1 MITRLLNQKLKRTN
15 KRTIL
20 FDCYF
25 NPNQRAL
32 PLVIFC
38 HGYKGFKDWGPW
50 KLVAEALAN
59 ENIFFVKFNFSHN
72 GTSLSQPNEF
82 SDLEAFSN
90 NTYSKELEDLND
102 VINHFKNGAC
112 KNNLDLKNICL
123 IGHSRGGGIVLLNA
137 SQRKDISKIIT
148 WASVSDYKKRFNEGS
163 ETFNK
168 WRTLGVK
175 YIENKR
181 TGQLLPHKFNFYED
195 FIKNEKYLDIQ
206 NAIKSLNQPVLLIH
220 GDNDDAVNMEESQL
234 LNKINFSSQL
244 KIIEDANHVFNAK
257 HPWDN
262 SNLPDALNIVVKYT
276 TEFIKQKSLT

>member
-25 NPNQRAL
+25 NQNQRAL

-50 KLVAEALAN
+50 TLVAKALAN

-102 VINHFKNGAC
+102 VINHFKNGAH
-112 KNNLDLKNICL
+112 KNILDLKNICL
-123 IGHSRGGGIVLLNA
+123 IGHSRGGGIVLLCA
-137 SQRKDISKIIT
+137 SQRNDINKIIT
-148 WASVSDYKKRFNEGS
+148 WASVSDYRKRFNEGS

-234 LNKINFSSQL
+234 LNKLNCSSQF

-262 SNLPDALNIVVKYT
+262 SNLPEALNIVVKYT
-276 TEFIKQKSLT
+276 AEFIKQKSLT

>member
-50 KLVAEALAN
+50 SLVAETLAK
-59 ENIFFVKFNFSHN
+59 ENMFFVKFNFSHN

-102 VINHFKNGAC
+102 VIAYFKNGAH
-112 KNNLDLKNICL
+112 KNRLDLKNICL
-123 IGHSRGGGIVLLNA
+123 IGHSRGGGIVLLSA
-137 SQRKDISKIIT
+137 SQRNDISKIIT
-148 WASVSDYKKRFNEGS
+148 WASVSDYRKRFNEGS
-163 ETFNK
+163 EIFIK
-168 WRTLGVK
+168 WKSEGVK

-206 NAIKSLNQPVLLIH
+206 KAINSLNQPVLLIH
-220 GDNDDAVNMEESQL
+220 GGKDDAVNVKESKEL
-234 LNKINFSSQL
+234 HKLCNTSQL
-244 KIIEDANHVFNAK
+244 KIIEEANHVFNAK

-262 SNLPDALNIVVKYT
+262 SNLPEALNIVVKYT
-276 TEFIKQKSLT
+276 AEFIKQKSLT

>member
-1 MITRLLNQKLKRTN
+1 M
-15 KRTIL
+15 
-20 FDCYF
+20 
-25 NPNQRAL
+25 

-50 KLVAEALAN
+50 TLVAKALAN

-102 VINHFKNGAC
+102 VINHFKNGAH
-112 KNNLDLKNICL
+112 KNILDLKNICL
-123 IGHSRGGGIVLLNA
+123 IGHSRGGGIVLLCA
-137 SQRKDISKIIT
+137 SQRNDINKIIT
-148 WASVSDYKKRFNEGS
+148 WASVSDYRKRFNEGS

-181 TGQLLPHKFNFYED
+181 TSQLLPHKFNFYKD

-262 SNLPDALNIVVKYT
+262 SNLPEALNIVVKYT
-276 TEFIKQKSLT
+276 AEFIKQKSLT

>member
-38 HGYKGFKDWGPW
+38 HGYKGFKDWGSW
-50 KLVAEALAN
+50 TLVAEALAN

-234 LNKINFSSQL
+234 LNKLNFSSQL

>member
-38 HGYKGFKDWGPW
+38 HGYKGFKDWGSW
-50 KLVAEALAN
+50 TLVAEALAN

-234 LNKINFSSQL
+234 LNKLNCSSQF

-262 SNLPDALNIVVKYT
+262 SNLPEALNIVVKYT
-276 TEFIKQKSLT
+276 AEFIKQKSLT